1 MTTKNATRR
10 ILRHFLAV
18 FIAKMGIYP
27 TLGLKRHTEALVRS
41 EGVFCVG
48 VGLAIHEV
56 AFCPSQVGLG
66 FDKAVSSCYHSHII
80 NERRNDE

>member
-18 FIAKMGIYP
+18 FIAKMGLPYFGAK
-27 TLGLKRHTEALVRS
+27 TSHRGSGAVW
-41 EGVFCVG
+41 GVFCG
-48 VGLAIHEV
+48 RVGLGIHEV
-56 AFCPSQVGLG
+56 AFYPSRVGLG
-66 FDKAVSSCYHSHII
+66 FDKAVSSCYNRRII

>member
-1 MTTKNATRR
+1 MTTKDATRR

-41 EGVFCVG
+41 EGVFCG
-48 VGLAIHEV
+48 RVGLSIHEI
-56 AFCPSQVGLG
+56 AFCPSRVSSG
-66 FDKAVSSCYHSHII
+66 FDKAVSSYYTSRII
-80 NERRNDE
+80 N

>member
-18 FIAKMGIYP
+18 FMGKMGIYP

-48 VGLAIHEV
+48 VGLAIYEI
-56 AFCPSQVGLG
+56 AFCPSRVRLG
-66 FDKAVSSCYHSHII
+66 FDKAVSSCYHSRII
-80 NERRNDE
+80 K

>member
-27 TLGLKRHTEALVRS
+27 TLGLKRRTEALVRS
-41 EGVFCVG
+41 EGVFYGRV
-48 VGLAIHEV
+48 APSIHEI
-56 AFCPSQVGLG
+56 AFCPSRIRLG
-66 FDKAVSSCYHSHII
+66 FDKAVSSCYHSRII

>member
-18 FIAKMGIYP
+18 FIAKIGIYP
-27 TLGLKRHTEALVRS
+27 TLRLKRHTEALVRS
-41 EGVFCVG
+41 EVVFCVG

-56 AFCPSQVGLG
+56 AFCPSRIRLG
-66 FDKAVSSCYHSHII
+66 FDKAVSSCYTSRII
-80 NERRNDE
+80 K